1 MGTLRDAK
9 NYGGVGAILILI
21 GVFIPLVG
29 IAVSIVGFILMVI
42 AVKYISEAVGDRGI
56 YDNML
61 YFVIIAIIGSVVAFL
76 FVFVAFLPFLTIS
89 GFPPVGD
96 PIDITDPLAIFA
108 ILSVLIGLA
117 IAWILSIVAA
127 VFLRKSFNS
136 ISARLGVGLF
146 GTSAL
151 LYLIGAILLIVIVG
165 FFLIFVAEI
174 LMIIAFFSIPEQQ
187 AAPAMAQP
195 PPAAP

>member
-9 NYGGVGAILILI
+9 NYGGIGAILLLV

-29 IAVSIVGFILMVI
+29 IAISIVGFILMVI
-42 AVKYISEAVGDRGI
+42 AVKYISEAVGDRSI
-56 YDNML
+56 YNNML

-76 FVFVAFLPFLTIS
+76 FVFIALLPFLAP
-89 GFPPVGD
+89 GFDPITG
-96 PIDITDPLAIFA
+96 PIDITDPAAIFA
-108 ILSVLIGLA
+108 IVTFLIGLA
-117 IAWILSIVAA
+117 VAWILSIVAA
-127 VFLRKSFNS
+127 VFLRSSFNS

-151 LYLIGAILLIVIVG
+151 LYLIGAILMIVIVG

-174 LMIIAFFSIPEQQ
+174 LMIVAFFSIPEQQ
-187 AAPAMAQP
+187 PAPAMAQP

>member
-9 NYGGVGAILILI
+9 NYGGIGAILILV

-42 AVKYISEAVGDRGI
+42 AVKWISEAVGDRPI

-76 FVFVAFLPFLTIS
+76 FVFVAFLPFLTVG

-136 ISARLGVGLF
+136 ISARLGVKLF

-187 AAPAMAQP
+187 AAPAIAQT